1 MTLTPI
7 QSNSVTVIVNKVA
20 VGEEKSSEINQQT
33 GENQLKLETLNCEQS
48 RKTRN
53 KEIRTTLSTVKSI
66 YRKIEGKLLIFLAGF
81 LGAVAFAT
89 AKLVPDMPVGQFSFA
104 NFIFVTFFILPVLA
118 FQENSFDF
126 HGKAKFVIP
135 RSVLGGIFGLFHF
148 WTARTMEYGDSI
160 AISSLIPLFAAV
172 FSRFLWKEKLSVWTL
187 VALVVGLA
195 GIVLIAKPPFIF
207 GVPDEDEKKEY
218 SPFFPLVP
226 ITGSLILGFAY
237 SLMRRVGTQ
246 VSPFLISILVS
257 VNSAVDGII
266 FQFAYGDKFVLPS
279 CYVDRGIIFGGS
291 FALFVGLLFLNRGL
305 TLEKSG
311 PGLLMKNCDIVVAYI
326 IQIVFLDSVPDVTSV
341 VGAILVLLSLFLVSA
356 DKFLF
361 KRCTFEI

>member
-1 MTLTPI
+1 MMVSRTD
-7 QSNSVTVIVNKVA
+7 
-20 VGEEKSSEINQQT
+20 SEGVEPT
-33 GENQLKLETLNCEQS
+33 EVDHRTEDHRSEFGTLNSGQS
-48 RKTRN
+48 STTQN
-53 KEIRTTLSTVKSI
+53 ILLRTTLSTVKST

-81 LGAVAFAT
+81 LGAVAYAT
-89 AKLVPDMPVGQFSFA
+89 AKLVPDMPVGQFSST
-104 NFIFVTFFILPVLA
+104 NFLFVSFFILPVLA
-118 FQENSFDF
+118 FQENSFNF

-135 RSVLGGIFGLFHF
+135 RSILGGIFGLFHF

-160 AISSLIPLFAAV
+160 AISSLIPLFAAL

-207 GVPDEDEKKEY
+207 GVPAEDEKKEY

-237 SLMRRVGTQ
+237 SLMRKVGTQ

-266 FQFAYGDKFVLPS
+266 FQFAYGDEFVLPS
-279 CYVDRGIIFGGS
+279 CFVDRGVLIGGS
-291 FALFVGLLFLNRGL
+291 IALFLSLLFINRGL

-326 IQIVFLDSVPDVTSV
+326 IQIVFFDSVPDVTSV
-341 VGAILVLLSLFLVSA
+341 VGALLVLFSLILVTA

-361 KRCTFEI
+361 KRYSFGI